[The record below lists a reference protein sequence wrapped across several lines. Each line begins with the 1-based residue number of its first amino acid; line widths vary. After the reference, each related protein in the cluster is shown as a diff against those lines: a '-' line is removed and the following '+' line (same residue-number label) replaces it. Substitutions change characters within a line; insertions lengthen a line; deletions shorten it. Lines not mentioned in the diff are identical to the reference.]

1 MRLRS
6 ILPILTV
13 LLLSSIAAG
22 CTPFRFGRP
31 QLRIANTSRFALDR
45 LVVIFPN
52 ERIVFGPIPAGVT
65 TAYQPAEHGV
75 YGYAAYEGVADG
87 RVFQQPVIDWVGEQ
101 PLAGAR
107 FTYALS
113 VDPQRDAWSI
123 VQAEVRT
130 DEHSPVS
137 VVTIIPPHEQEQ
149 SSWR

>member
-52 ERIVFGPIPAGVT
+52 ERIVFGPILIAVMLVNRRGL
-65 TAYQPAEHGV
+65 
-75 YGYAAYEGVADG
+75 YG
-87 RVFQQPVIDWVGEQ
+87 
-101 PLAGAR
+101 
-107 FTYALS
+107 ALMPGS
-113 VDPQRDAWSI
+113 RLRP
-123 VQAEVRT
+123 
-130 DEHSPVS
+130 
-137 VVTIIPPHEQEQ
+137 
-149 SSWR
+149 